1 MYLLVQEFINEV
13 FVLFMVSKLN
23 RKKRIMMRGKAV
35 RPQLTSMMDMF
46 TIILVFL
53 LKTYS
58 TQGQLINPS
67 DDLTLPTSITQQSP
81 QLGLDVT
88 ISSDWILVNGKA
100 VEKTVNVNKIEGYII
115 PSLRN
120 ELNNYAR
127 KAEEMQARY
136 GAEYSGKVTIQGDK
150 KLPYKLLIKVMATC
164 GQSNF
169 PNLRLV
175 VYQKEA

>member
-1 MYLLVQEFINEV
+1 MASRLD
-13 FVLFMVSKLN
+13 
-23 RKKRIMMRGKAV
+23 RKKRVRTRGKTV
-35 RPQLTSMMDMF
+35 RLQLTSMMDMF

-67 DDLTLPTSITQQSP
+67 DDLTLPSSITQKAP

-88 ISSDWILVNGKA
+88 VSSDWILVNGKA
-100 VEKTVNVNKIEGYII
+100 VVKTSAVNEIDGYII
-115 PSLRN
+115 PSLNN
-120 ELNNYAR
+120 ELKQYAQ
-127 KAEEMQARY
+127 KAEEMKQKY
-136 GAEYSGKVTIQGDK
+136 GAVYSGRVTIQGDK
-150 KLPYKLLIKVMATC
+150 NLPYKLLIKIMATC

-175 VYQKEA
+175 VYQKEV

>member
-1 MYLLVQEFINEV
+1 
-13 FVLFMVSKLN
+13 MVSKLN
-23 RKKRIMMRGKAV
+23 RKRRGIKRSQTV
-35 RPQLTSMMDMF
+35 RLQLTSMMDMF

-67 DDLTLPTSITQQSP
+67 DDLTLPSSTTQQAP

-88 ISSDWILVNGKA
+88 VSSDWILVNGKA
-100 VEKTVNVNKIEGYII
+100 IEKTSTVNEINGYII

-120 ELNNYAR
+120 VLRQYAQEATLM
-127 KAEEMQARY
+127 KERY

-150 KLPYKLLIKVMATC
+150 NLPYEILIKIMATC

-175 VYQKEA
+175 VYQKEV

>member
-1 MYLLVQEFINEV
+1 
-13 FVLFMVSKLN
+13 
-23 RKKRIMMRGKAV
+23 
-35 RPQLTSMMDMF
+35 MMDMF

-67 DDLTLPTSITQQSP
+67 DDLTLPSSITKKAP
-81 QLGLDVT
+81 QIGLDVT
-88 ISSDWILVNGKA
+88 VSSDWILVNGKA
-100 VEKTVNVNKIEGYII
+100 IEKTSDVNKIDGYII
-115 PSLRN
+115 PSLSN
-120 ELNNYAR
+120 ELKQYAQE
-127 KAEEMQARY
+127 AEEMKEKY

-150 KLPYKLLIKVMATC
+150 NIPYKLLIKVMATC

-175 VYQKEA
+175 VYQKEV

>member
-1 MYLLVQEFINEV
+1 
-13 FVLFMVSKLN
+13 MVSKLH
-23 RKKRIMMRGKAV
+23 RKKRPMKRSQTV
-35 RPQLTSMMDMF
+35 RLQLTSMMDMF

-67 DDLTLPTSITQQSP
+67 DDLTLPSSTTQQAP

-88 ISSDWILVNGKA
+88 VSSDWILVNGKA
-100 VEKTVNVNKIEGYII
+100 VEKTSTANELNGYII
-115 PSLRN
+115 PALHN
-120 ELNNYAR
+120 ELQRYAQ
-127 KAEEMQARY
+127 KAVEMKERY

-150 KLPYKLLIKVMATC
+150 NLPYKILIKIMATC

-175 VYQKEA
+175 VYQEEV

>member
-1 MYLLVQEFINEV
+1 M
-13 FVLFMVSKLN
+13 SSRLN
-23 RKKRIMMRGKAV
+23 RKKRV
-35 RPQLTSMMDMF
+35 RSRSRTVQLQLTSMMDMF

-67 DDLTLPTSITQQSP
+67 DDLTLPSSITQKPP

-88 ISSDWILVNGKA
+88 VSSDWILVNGKP
-100 VEKTVNVNKIEGYII
+100 VEKSSTVNEMEGYII
-115 PSLRN
+115 PSLN
-120 ELNNYAR
+120 DELKQYAQ
-127 KAEEMQARY
+127 KAEEMKQKY
-136 GAEYSGKVTIQGDK
+136 GADFSGRVTIQGDK
-150 KLPYKLLIKVMATC
+150 NLPYKLLIKIMATC